1 MKAQLRGDPMAAT
14 TKWPD
19 RRFHITDVLLLGA
32 MALTT
37 LSLAW
42 LAWVRL

>member
-1 MKAQLRGDPMAAT
+1 MHVRQAFVIITAVAQRQQVADG
-14 TKWPD
+14 
-19 RRFHITDVLLLGA
+19 LLLTA

>member
-1 MKAQLRGDPMAAT
+1 VLQALVTVTASA
-14 TKWPD
+14 
-19 RRFHITDVLLLGA
+19 RRHHLVDGLLLAA

>member
-1 MKAQLRGDPMAAT
+1 MMLHALANLTAVA
-14 TKWPD
+14 
-19 RRFHITDVLLLGA
+19 RRPHLADGLLLTA

>member
-1 MKAQLRGDPMAAT
+1 MPQALVAITAGA
-14 TKWPD
+14 
-19 RRFHITDVLLLGA
+19 RRRHLADSLLLTA